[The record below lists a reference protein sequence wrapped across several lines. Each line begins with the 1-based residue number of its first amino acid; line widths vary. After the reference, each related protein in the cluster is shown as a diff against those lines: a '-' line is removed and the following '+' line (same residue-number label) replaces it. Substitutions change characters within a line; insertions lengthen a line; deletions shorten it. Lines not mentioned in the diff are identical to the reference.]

1 VYDQKVSGWDDPRM
15 PTIVGL
21 RRRGYTPE
29 SLQLFAERIGVTKSD
44 SWIDYSTLE
53 GCLREDL
60 ENKAH
65 RGMAVLDPVK
75 LVLTNWGEVFGSD
88 AYLEDCIQPA
98 GAPQRAEADGQEPPE
113 RVFKIGREVWIERT
127 DYRGDAAQGLL
138 PPLSPNGND
147 CRQRAPEV
155 RPRHRMHRRRHG
167 CQKARSPKCTPG

>member
-1 VYDQKVSGWDDPRM
+1 
-15 PTIVGL
+15 
-21 RRRGYTPE
+21 
-29 SLQLFAERIGVTKSD
+29 VTKSD

-98 GAPQRAEADGQEPPE
+98 LPHSA
-113 RVFKIGREVWIERT
+113 IGRGP
-127 DYRGDAAQGLL
+127 DPAA
-138 PPLSPNGND
+138 
-147 CRQRAPEV
+147 RARV
-155 RPRHRMHRRRHG
+155 QDRPRGVDRARRL
-167 CQKARSPKCTPG
+167 